1 MSAQS
6 KNYLGR
12 LKEQREKLN
21 ARIQS
26 AENRVKTSMRKCE
39 TRKKILIGGYNL
51 EKATKGNGMGE
62 LNKIMQGFLKR
73 DSDRI
78 LFGLEQLVKKS

>member
-39 TRKKILIGGYNL
+39 TRKKILVGAYYL
-51 EKATKGNGMGE
+51 EKATKENGMGE
-62 LNKIMQGFLKR
+62 LKEIMKVFL
-73 DSDRI
+73 
-78 LFGLEQLVKKS
+78 